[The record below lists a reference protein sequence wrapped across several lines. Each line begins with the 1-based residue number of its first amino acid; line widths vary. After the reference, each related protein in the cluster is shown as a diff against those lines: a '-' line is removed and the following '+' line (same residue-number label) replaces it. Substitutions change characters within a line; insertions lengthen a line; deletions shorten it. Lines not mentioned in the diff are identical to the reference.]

1 MAGAGIGGGIAAAAF
16 WAFVAAIIIAG
27 IWDSVRKREAQ
38 HETLRRMLDKSDAL
52 DQQLLDKMISQMSGR
67 DRLDR
72 DLALAG
78 ILTTLIA
85 PGILGLGWVIAKI
98 APQAWFPLLGVAG
111 LVFFIGGSLLVAS
124 RLVARWHRDDSASVL
139 K

>member
-16 WAFVAAIIIAG
+16 WAFVAVIIVAG
-27 IWDSVRKREAQ
+27 IWDSARKRETQ

-52 DQQLLDKMISQMSGR
+52 DQQLLDKMISQMNGQN
-67 DRLDR
+67 RLDR
-72 DLALAG
+72 DLGLAG
-78 ILTTLIA
+78 VLTTLIA
-85 PGILGLGWVIAKI
+85 PGIAILGWFIAMI
-98 APQAWFPLLGVAG
+98 APQAWFPLVGVAG
-111 LVFFIGGSLLVAS
+111 LVFFVGLSLLVAS